1 MYPNRH
7 EVQYIRLASSH
18 IRAIAESC
26 RHMLE
31 DVWQETDS
39 DPATCELV
47 FPQQLEL
54 AFQSIIVYLLVIRH
68 STIRYGFEVTDIEA
82 AGNQIV
88 NFFQDADHELMGM
101 RVLKDTQNGP
111 VTAES
116 IRTAETLL
124 GLLLENA
131 FELCNTEPPDQG
143 ELATTLSPHFDLR
156 HLYSK
161 YTASCARL
169 SYATIWS
176 PTDTLRSFERNVKPP
191 LGSTRISNC
200 F

>member
-1 MYPNRH
+1 MGIVYDICALQGKSEKSLVYPNRH
-7 EVQYIRLASSH
+7 EVQYIRLASTH
-18 IRAIAESC
+18 IHATAESC

-31 DVWQETDS
+31 DVWQDTDA
-39 DPATCELV
+39 DPTTWEPV

-54 AFQSIIVYLLVIRH
+54 AFQSIVVYLLVIRH
-68 STIRYGFEVTDIEA
+68 ATTSYGFEVTDIEI

-88 NFFQDADHELMGM
+88 NFFQEADYELMGM
-101 RVLKDTQNGP
+101 RVLRDAPNRP

-131 FELCNTEPPDQG
+131 FELCNTEP
-143 ELATTLSPHFDLR
+143 
-156 HLYSK
+156 
-161 YTASCARL
+161 
-169 SYATIWS
+169 
-176 PTDTLRSFERNVKPP
+176 TDPGAFTNQLKPA
-191 LGSTRISNC
+191 